1 MDFRIENI
9 EKSPDLHHMLHAG
22 LTTRWAAALVEEA
35 LKIPFE
41 NIKSP
46 TRKAEVV
53 DARTLYIGIC
63 VSMGVQAATVART
76 INRTKAPMLYHL
88 KRFDAMI
95 KLKSEAEFRDKFLK
109 IINLK
114 KVRMSN
120 TINKDG
126 KTYVSADILETVIKD
141 TLEAMGLPSMLQEL
155 KAKTTAEKEP
165 ELTEEQKKE
174 LQHTTAINDFIKN
187 QTEQPLAGKE
197 I

>member
-9 EKSPDLHHMLHAG
+9 EKSPDFHHMLHAG
-22 LTTRWAAALVEEA
+22 LITRWAAALVEEA

-95 KLKSEAEFRDKFLK
+95 KLRSETEFRDKFLK

-126 KTYVSADILETVIKD
+126 KTYVSADVLETIIKE
-141 TLEAMGLPSMLQEL
+141 TLETMGVPALMEEM
-155 KAKTTAEKEP
+155 KAKMSPSKEP
-165 ELTEEQKKE
+165 EFSPEEMQDE
-174 LQHTTAINDFIKN
+174 QHSQAVQSFIKN
-187 QTEQPLAGKE
+187 KSEQPLAGKE